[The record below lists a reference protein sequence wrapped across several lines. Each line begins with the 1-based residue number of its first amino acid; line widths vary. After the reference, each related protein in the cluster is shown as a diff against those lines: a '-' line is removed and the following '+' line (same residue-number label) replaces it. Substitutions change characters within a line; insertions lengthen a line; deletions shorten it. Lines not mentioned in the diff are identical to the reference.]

1 MRGYKN
7 LMKKKPDNFMLIG
20 TTGVGKSTL
29 FNALLNRDEEVIKT
43 QAMVY
48 HDEQT
53 IDTPGEYLDNPRL
66 YTALISTM
74 TTIDTI
80 LYVHQSNVV
89 EHKMPPGLFTIYNN
103 RVIGVISKIDL
114 PDARVEEVREL
125 LKEYGI
131 IENIFEV
138 SALDGRTIAKLRKYL
153 IERNHIN

>member
-1 MRGYKN
+1 
-7 LMKKKPDNFMLIG
+7 MKKKPDNFMLIG

-48 HDEQT
+48 HDERT

-74 TTIDTI
+74 TAIDTI

-138 SALDGRTIAKLRKYL
+138 SALESKTIDKLRKYL

>member
-1 MRGYKN
+1 
-7 LMKKKPDNFMLIG
+7 MKKKPDNFILIG

-138 SALDGRTIAKLRKYL
+138 SVLDGRTIAKLRKYL

>member
-1 MRGYKN
+1 
-7 LMKKKPDNFMLIG
+7 MKKIPENFMLIG

-29 FNALLNRDEEVIKT
+29 FNALLYRGDDVMKT

-48 HDEQT
+48 HDERT

-80 LYVHQSNVV
+80 LYVHQSNVF
-89 EHKMPPGLFTIYNN
+89 EHKMPPGLFSIYNH

-125 LKEYGI
+125 LQEYGI
-131 IENIFEV
+131 TENIFEV
-138 SALDGRTIAKLRKYL
+138 SAFDGSTIAKLRKYL
-153 IERNHIN
+153 VERNHKN